1 MAVTGKW
8 QLTINSPMGTQTP
21 ILTVNADGTGSLDG
35 QRGSQAVNDL
45 KIDGESISYNV
56 QLKAMGQEI
65 TLKCSATASGDTLN
79 GRMDT
84 PMGGVDF
91 SGTRVS

>member
-65 TLKCSATASGDTLN
+65 TLKCSATASGDALK
-79 GRMDT
+79 GRIET
-84 PMGGVDF
+84 PMGSTDF
-91 SGTRVS
+91 TGTRVS